1 MKIAVA
7 ALCVVGALGFES
19 ARGQELLEDIWFKT
33 TDSLAQRDEYGLLHS
48 SKVIYP
54 TDLEKRYHWRP
65 LYYLE
70 GEHDVQRMPAYVGA
84 VQVALKRLGYYCG
97 PVDGLFTEDVSD
109 AVARL
114 QKNYSMRVTGTITI
128 AVRRALH
135 LP

>member
-1 MKIAVA
+1 MKIAIA
-7 ALCVVGALGFES
+7 TLCVVGALGFES

-33 TDSLAQRDEYGLLHS
+33 TDTLAQRDEYGILHS
-48 SKVIYP
+48 SKTIYP
-54 TDLEKRYHWRP
+54 TDLEPRYHWRP

-70 GEHDVQRMPAYVGA
+70 GEHDVQRMPAYVGSI
-84 VQVALKRLGYYCG
+84 QVALKRLGYYCG
-97 PVDGLFTEDVSD
+97 PINGVFSDDVSD
-109 AVARL
+109 AVARM

>member
-1 MKIAVA
+1 MCRLPAEHGVGQTIAAARCSVSERFSVRKERIAMKIAIA

-19 ARGQELLEDIWFKT
+19 ARGQELLEDIWFKNT
-33 TDSLAQRDEYGLLHS
+33 ESLAQRDEYGLLHS

-84 VQVALKRLGYYCG
+84 LQVALKRLGYYCG
-97 PVDGLFTEDVSD
+97 PIDGVFS
-109 AVARL
+109 
-114 QKNYSMRVTGTITI
+114 
-128 AVRRALH
+128 
-135 LP
+135 